1 MVRHALSSSSSSPSP
16 PDLTMSTDKFADNSN
31 PNNSVVVFRRENTI
45 LGNMATSEL
54 TFTLWLYATVSIR
67 DGILGAVNT
76 EEAQWL
82 YNKALKG
89 MQAAVKKAAEDKDY
103 PIPLLN
109 SIACITATAVRIAFH
124 SPCRKQCMRRSECRL
139 NME

>member
-1 MVRHALSSSSSSPSP
+1 V
-16 PDLTMSTDKFADNSN
+16 STDKYADISNS
-31 PNNSVVVFRRENTI
+31 NNSVIVFRRENTI

-67 DGILGAVNT
+67 DGTLGAVNT

-82 YNKALKG
+82 YNKTLRG
-89 MQAAVKKAAEDKDY
+89 MQAAVKKASEDKKY

-109 SIACITATAVRIAFH
+109 AIACITATAVRIAFH
-124 SPCRKQCMRRSECRL
+124 SPCRETVH
-139 NME
+139 EA